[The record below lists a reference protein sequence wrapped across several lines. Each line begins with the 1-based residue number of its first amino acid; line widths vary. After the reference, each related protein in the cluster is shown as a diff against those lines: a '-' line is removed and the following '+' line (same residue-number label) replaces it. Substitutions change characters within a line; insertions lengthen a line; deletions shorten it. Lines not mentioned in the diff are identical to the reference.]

1 MLLLLLLLLLS
12 RFSQSN
18 SVRPHRLQPT
28 RLPHPGDSPG
38 KNTGVG
44 CHFLLQCM
52 KVKVK
57 SLSHVRLFSTP
68 CTVAYQAPPSVGF
81 SRQEYWSGLSLPSL
95 KGIWMRQITSSHGE
109 DGGLEGVR
117 CIWAVSW
124 LSICSSDG
132 AGRRGM
138 EKRTLCTE
146 RKGWERLEKVREAWK
161 PVVKTGCP
169 AWQWSAEWK
178 VARRLGQS
186 WDKLHINWEP
196 LGS

>member
-1 MLLLLLLLLLS
+1 MLLLLLLLLS
-12 RFSQSN
+12 RFSPSHSLRPGTAAHQAPPSLGFSRQEHWSGLPFPSPMHESEKWKWRC
-18 SVRPHRLQPT
+18 SVQ
-28 RLPHPGDSPG
+28 
-38 KNTGVG
+38 
-44 CHFLLQCM
+44 
-52 KVKVK
+52 
-57 SLSHVRLFSTP
+57 LFATP
-68 CTVAYQAPPSVGF
+68 CTAAYQAPLSMGF
-81 SRQEYWSGLSLPSL
+81 SRQEYWSGLSLPSP

-117 CIWAVSW
+117 CIWAGSW
-124 LSICSSDG
+124 LSICSSDR

-146 RKGWERLEKVREAWK
+146 RKGWERLEKAREAWK

>member
-1 MLLLLLLLLLS
+1 M
-12 RFSQSN
+12 
-18 SVRPHRLQPT
+18 
-28 RLPHPGDSPG
+28 
-38 KNTGVG
+38 
-44 CHFLLQCM
+44 
-52 KVKVK
+52 
-57 SLSHVRLFSTP
+57 
-68 CTVAYQAPPSVGF
+68 GF
-81 SRQEYWSGLSLPSL
+81 SRQEYWSGLSLPSP

-117 CIWAVSW
+117 CIWAGSW
-124 LSICSSDG
+124 LSICSSDR

-146 RKGWERLEKVREAWK
+146 RKGWERLEKAREAWK

-196 LGS
+196 LGSWWRIPLARLCVALRRQSFDHNSRVDISSCPPRKPAQEKTLNRKMSQESGRETQRWNSVETEMCLKTCSLLF